1 MKKKEIEKIPF
12 RGGVRADKQYRNT
25 AVVFL
30 QDIRGE
36 SHLFVE
42 VYENKKRELQTPW
55 IRMVFTQKDWGLYY
69 PDARVWSAA
78 GLDEEREKID
88 SNCKKR
94 DNRCYMAR
102 SQGDMV
108 WKFTGDTWERKYT
121 TWVGALQSLIYNIK
135 AQRVQKRED
144 KRADRLKER
153 EQNTPPL
160 PKGLEDW
167 AKKTGIGT
175 EHFLYYK
182 RHGRY
187 ADITCSACGQVTEA
201 AVRRKDTYEGQ
212 FEKIIPVPQHDSVG
226 TCPHCGA
233 AGVYKAQGKVKGVW
247 GHGMNCFIAQRYKDD
262 GAVIRYV
269 EIEKIYRLDTFLD
282 EKEIMIGA
290 GEKMIITEIAR
301 TYLEK
306 GKRPQT
312 DYHKFSSYSGEF
324 WDDCN
329 LCGMNN
335 ISIKAAKIY
344 PESYKELRTTFLRYS
359 AAEMYGKHKTMYNL
373 KEYLERYIQWPQIE
387 MFVKMGLH
395 HIAES
400 IVEGYCGIIA
410 DKDAIKP
417 ECFLGIYKR
426 RLRDLKTLQG
436 NLDYL
441 KMWQLEKRMGLHLTV
456 QESVFLA
463 ESQVRQNDLE
473 EILKYTTVAKFMH
486 RIEQYSGCEIPDTM
500 QEPMCGRAAGA
511 VSGVTRTYVDYLHM
525 RIQRGYDLHN
535 QIFLFPRDLRLAHD
549 QMVIETNAEEIRK
562 REQAVSEKYPD
573 IRKNYRGLRN
583 QYIYEDE
590 DYLIR
595 PARSAE
601 EIVAEGRILHHCVGG
616 DSYLNKHNTGRSTI
630 LYRKGT
636 VYLMFYEETKGIMV
650 KVFGETPVDITYRY
664 FLDVVHSLFDEYDA
678 GAHTWEKC
686 FGVLPDEGTTAQKQ
700 EEPVEPKMPEHSGK
714 NIGNV
719 HGDIS
724 AEKVMEKPEI
734 APAQQEEQIPGQD
747 SIDQHPEYM
756 PEPVQEP
763 DIPKKP
769 EDSVP
774 GIHKE
779 EQKSDPVPEN
789 NETIPEAIPE
799 KAITRKEYLET
810 LTPYGWADY
819 VAAAMRTFGSIPFS
833 RLREISFW
841 EEWLCGKVDK
851 KGRPWIE

>member
-12 RGGVRADKQYRNT
+12 RGGVRADKQYRNA
-25 AVVFL
+25 AVAFL
-30 QDIRGE
+30 QNIREE

-69 PDARVWSAA
+69 PDAGVWSAA
-78 GLDEEREKID
+78 GLDEEREKIG

-94 DNRCYMAR
+94 DNKCYMAR
-102 SQGDMV
+102 SQGDIV
-108 WKFTGDTWERKYT
+108 WKFAGDTWERKYT

-187 ADITCSACGQVTEA
+187 ADIACSACGQVTEA
-201 AVRRKDTYEGQ
+201 AVRSKDTYEGQ

-233 AGVYKAQGKVKGVW
+233 TGIYKAQGKAKGVW

-282 EKEIMIGA
+282 EKERMIGA

-387 MFVKMGLH
+387 MFVKMGLY

-410 DKDAIKP
+410 DNSINIEICVNP
-417 ECFLGIYKR
+417 ETDYYKAVDKAEQLAAQLLKQYGWGTD
-426 RLRDLKTLQG
+426 RL
-436 NLDYL
+436 
-441 KMWQLEKRMGLHLTV
+441 KRHY
-456 QESVFLA
+456 
-463 ESQVRQNDLE
+463 D
-473 EILKYTTVAKFMH
+473 
-486 RIEQYSGCEIPDTM
+486 
-500 QEPMCGRAAGA
+500 
-511 VSGVTRTYVDYLHM
+511 VSRKNCPR
-525 RIQRGYDLHN
+525 RIQ
-535 QIFLFPRDLRLAHD
+535 
-549 QMVIETNAEEIRK
+549 
-562 REQAVSEKYPD
+562 
-573 IRKNYRGLRN
+573 
-583 QYIYEDE
+583 
-590 DYLIR
+590 
-595 PARSAE
+595 
-601 EIVAEGRILHHCVGG
+601 AEGRWPEFVKKTAAYMKGATTV
-616 DSYLNKHNTGRSTI
+616 KNTTTKNTVTLSDKIEVQFPVIQKGS
-630 LYRKGT
+630 KGT
-636 VYLMFYEETKGIMV
+636 AVSMLQAVLGV
-650 KVFGETPVDITYRY
+650 KVDGDFGNDTET
-664 FLDVVHSLFDEYDA
+664 SLKAFQ
-678 GAHTWEKC
+678 KN
-686 FGVLPDEGTTAQKQ
+686 VKLTA
-700 EEPVEPKMPEHSGK
+700 
-714 NIGNV
+714 
-719 HGDIS
+719 D
-724 AEKVMEKPEI
+724 
-734 APAQQEEQIPGQD
+734 
-747 SIDQHPEYM
+747 
-756 PEPVQEP
+756 
-763 DIPKKP
+763 
-769 EDSVP
+769 
-774 GIHKE
+774 GI
-779 EQKSDPVPEN
+779 
-789 NETIPEAIPE
+789 
-799 KAITRKEYLET
+799 
-810 LTPYGWADY
+810 
-819 VAAAMRTFGSIPFS
+819 
-833 RLREISFW
+833 
-841 EEWLCGKVDK
+841 CGKDTWTKV
-851 KGRPWIE
+851 IEHMKANTK